1 VKEVLTSIPL
11 RRRESKEFPPFKRKL
26 LGLVILEFMVATLA
40 IILFIAYS
48 LKIDVLNF
56 NKLYFS
62 ILAISPVYISF
73 SLLEMLQEFIHGP
86 FSPLRP
92 PEASALNE
100 SDFFDSATDENVKQV
115 FTSRMDVESSVQ
127 LQEFDSEGSPSKMA
141 STSGMHK
148 SDFQDSTPS
157 ESNPRGRWFTATKRT
172 LGL

>member
-1 VKEVLTSIPL
+1 VKEVLSSIPL
-11 RRRESKEFPPFKRKL
+11 RRRQSKEFPPFKRKL

-40 IILFIAYS
+40 ITLFIAYS

-92 PEASALNE
+92 P
-100 SDFFDSATDENVKQV
+100 SDFADSFTDENVNQV
-115 FTSRMDVESSVQ
+115 FTSRMDIESALE
-127 LQEFDSEGSPSKMA
+127 LQDFDSKGSPSQMA
-141 STSGMHK
+141 STSGMHE

-157 ESNPRGRWFTATKRT
+157 ESNPRGRWFTATKKT